1 MHDVKRTDTEF
12 TCQWCRMS
20 MELEV
25 YIAPLGNQEGLAIY
39 KCPECDRLEDEFIA
53 PDTSER
59 KAEGP

>member
-1 MHDVKRTDTEF
+1 
-12 TCQWCRMS
+12 

-25 YIAPLGNQEGLAIY
+25 YIAPLGNQEELAIY